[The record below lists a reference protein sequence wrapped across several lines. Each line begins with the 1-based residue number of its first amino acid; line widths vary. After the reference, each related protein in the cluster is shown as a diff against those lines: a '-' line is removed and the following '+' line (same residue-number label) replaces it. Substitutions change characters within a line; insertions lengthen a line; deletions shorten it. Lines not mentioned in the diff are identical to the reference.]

1 MKVAL
6 SIAGSDSGAGA
17 GIQADLKTFTS
28 LGVYGC
34 TAITAVTAQNT
45 QEVSSVFEVTPE
57 CITEQIRSV
66 ILDMP
71 PDAIKIG
78 MVYNKPNIETI
89 RRVLKGSKVPIVLDP
104 ILSAGTGGKLLLPE
118 AFESFKADLIPLSTI
133 ITPNRIEAQKI
144 TGIQII
150 SRSDIARAAR
160 KIKNLGAKNV
170 IIKGNHFEKKQVAD
184 ILLTS
189 EGRLIEISNSKLS
202 SEEMHGSGCNFS
214 AAITAFLARNFSIID
229 AFKLA
234 NKYVRDSL
242 QNALKIGKGLLVSNP
257 ASSMYDYASRYVVL
271 KGLQWAIE
279 DIETSDNFG
288 ILLPETQSNIAFAL
302 PDAREL
308 DHIAAIKGRIIKIGN
323 TARSA
328 SSMVEFGASKHVG
341 SALLAYMTV
350 NRLVRSAMNIKYDE
364 KIRKITKAVFKVSNY
379 DRSKEPRHI
388 LKKEGMSIFWGI
400 KYALAKN
407 PEAEIIYHEGAV
419 GKEPMCI
426 IFASNPAEVVNKI
439 RTILKRY

>member
-1 MKVAL
+1 LKVAL

-89 RRVLKGSKVPIVLDP
+89 RRVLKGSRVPVVLDP

-202 SEEMHGSGCNFS
+202 SEEMHGTGCNFS

-308 DHIAAIKGRIIKIGN
+308 DHIAAIKGRIIKIGD

-407 PEAEIIYHEGAV
+407 PEAEIIYHEGAI

-439 RTILKRY
+439 RIILKRY